1 MRSFFGLTPDY
12 IKSVYE
18 QMFFMNYVGN
28 WSITELYNLPVG
40 LRNWF
45 VERTLEQK
53 EAENEEI
60 EKVNKV
66 NKH

>member
-1 MRSFFGLTPDY
+1 
-12 IKSVYE
+12 
-18 QMFFMNYVGN
+18 MFFMNYVCN